1 MGREKAG
8 DSDGRYVQTGG
19 EKMEADRAKSGIPCC
34 QEEAGAQECGC
45 RTTHREAKESRDLL
59 NRLKRIEGQ
68 VRGIQKMVEEERYC
82 IDIMTQVSAVQ
93 SALNSFNK
101 VLLTNHIHTCVV
113 RDIRAGEEEAVDELC
128 TTIQRM
134 MK

>member
-1 MGREKAG
+1 MEEIRGTEQMLCCCG
-8 DSDGRYVQTGG
+8 DESD
-19 EKMEADRAKSGIPCC
+19 
-34 QEEAGAQECGC
+34 AQGCGC
-45 RTTHREAKESRDLL
+45 RTTHRDAKEYRDLL

-113 RDIRAGEEEAVDELC
+113 RDIRAGEESAVDELC
-128 TTIQRM
+128 MTIQRM

>member
-1 MGREKAG
+1 
-8 DSDGRYVQTGG
+8 
-19 EKMEADRAKSGIPCC
+19 
-34 QEEAGAQECGC
+34 
-45 RTTHREAKESRDLL
+45 
-59 NRLKRIEGQ
+59 
-68 VRGIQKMVEEERYC
+68 MVEEERYC

-113 RDIRAGEEEAVDELC
+113 HDIQAGQEDAVEELC

-134 MK
+134 L